1 MRPRPMRGPGEW
13 GMVAQTYW
21 GAAVGARRTV
31 FQVNTRGAYCVRMH
45 GG

>member
-13 GMVAQTYW
+13 GMVAQTYG
-21 GAAVGARRTV
+21 GAAVRARRTV
-31 FQVNTRGAYCVRMH
+31 CQVNARGAYYVRMH